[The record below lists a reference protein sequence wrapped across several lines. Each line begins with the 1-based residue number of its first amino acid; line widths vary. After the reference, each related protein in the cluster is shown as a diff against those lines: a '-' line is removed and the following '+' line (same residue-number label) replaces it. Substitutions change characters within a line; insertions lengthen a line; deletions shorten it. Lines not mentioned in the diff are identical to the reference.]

1 MKRQKRI
8 VLFLGILLVLAGCGR
23 QAANG
28 SEDKPK
34 EIRIGIQQS
43 LSPLL
48 LAKEKGWFEQSFEKE
63 GMKVKWVEFQ
73 SGPPQFEG
81 LAANQ
86 LDFSQVGNSPVI
98 AGQAAGINFKEI
110 GLSQDGLKANGI
122 LVNKNSEIQ
131 KVEDLKGKKIAVAK
145 GSSGFDFLYKV
156 LDQAGLSA
164 KDVQIIQLQPDEAI
178 SAFENGSV
186 DAWSIWEPFLSL
198 ETIEKGAK
206 LLVNGEATDLY
217 SPGFTLV
224 RTKFAD
230 EHPELVVQ
238 FLKVYDKAVKW
249 QKDHQQEA
257 ITLYAR
263 LKQLDQKVVTQVLN
277 NTEPLNEPISKKI
290 INAQQ
295 HTADFQYQTK
305 AIQRKIDVNQVV
317 DNSFIEKM
325 LKEEKS

>member
-1 MKRQKRI
+1 MI
-8 VLFLGILLVLAGCGR
+8 VIFLSLLLVLAGCD
-23 QAANG
+23 QAADG
-28 SEDKPK
+28 SENKVK

-63 GMKVKWVEFQ
+63 GVKVKWVEFQ

-86 LDFSQVGNSPVI
+86 LDFTQVGNSPVI
-98 AGQAAGINFKEI
+98 AGQAAGIDFKEI

-198 ETIEKGAK
+198 ETIKKGAK

-224 RTKFAD
+224 RTQFAD
-230 EHPELVVQ
+230 QHPELVVK
-238 FLKVYDKAVKW
+238 FLKVYDHAVKW
-249 QKDHQQEA
+249 QKSHPKEA
-257 ITLYAR
+257 VTLYAR
-263 LKQLDQKVVTQVLN
+263 LKNLDKKVVTQVLN
-277 NTEPLNEPISKKI
+277 NTEPLNKPISKKI

-325 LKEEKS
+325 LKEEMNK

>member
-1 MKRQKRI
+1 MI
-8 VLFLGILLVLAGCGR
+8 VIFLSLLLVLAGCD
-23 QAANG
+23 QAADG
-28 SEDKPK
+28 SENKVK

-63 GMKVKWVEFQ
+63 GVKVKWVEFQ

-86 LDFSQVGNSPVI
+86 LDFTQVGNSPVI
-98 AGQAAGINFKEI
+98 AGQAAGIDFKEI

-198 ETIEKGAK
+198 ETIKKGAK

-224 RTKFAD
+224 RTQFAD
-230 EHPELVVQ
+230 QHPELVVK
-238 FLKVYDKAVKW
+238 FLKVYDHAVKW
-249 QKDHQQEA
+249 QKSHPEEA
-257 ITLYAR
+257 VTLYAR
-263 LKQLDQKVVTQVLN
+263 LKNLDKKVVTQVLN
-277 NTEPLNEPISKKI
+277 NTEPLNKPISKKI
-290 INAQQ
+290 IIAQQ
-295 HTADFQYQTK
+295 HTADFQYKTK

-325 LKEEKS
+325 LKEEMDE

>member
-8 VLFLGILLVLAGCGR
+8 VLFLGILLVLAGCG

-63 GMKVKWVEFQ
+63 GVKVKWVEFQ

-98 AGQAAGINFKEI
+98 AGQAAGIDFKEI

-224 RTKFAD
+224 RSKFAD
-230 EHPELVVQ
+230 EYPELVVQ

-277 NTEPLNEPISKKI
+277 NTEPLNVPISKKI

>member
-1 MKRQKRI
+1 MI
-8 VLFLGILLVLAGCGR
+8 VIFLSLLLVLAGCD
-23 QAANG
+23 QAADG
-28 SEDKPK
+28 SENKVK

-63 GMKVKWVEFQ
+63 GVKVKWVEFQ

-98 AGQAAGINFKEI
+98 AGQAAGIDFKEI

-198 ETIEKGAK
+198 ETIKKGAK

-224 RTKFAD
+224 RTQFAD
-230 EHPELVVQ
+230 QHPELVVK
-238 FLKVYDKAVKW
+238 FLKVYDHAVKW
-249 QKDHQQEA
+249 QKAHPEGA
-257 ITLYAR
+257 VTLYAR
-263 LKQLDQKVVTQVLN
+263 LKNLDKKVVTQVLN
-277 NTEPLNEPISKKI
+277 NTKPLNKPISKKI

-325 LKEEKS
+325 LKEEMNK

>member
-1 MKRQKRI
+1 MKKKQMI
-8 VLFLGILLVLAGCGR
+8 VIFLSLLLVLAGCD
-23 QAANG
+23 QAADG
-28 SEDKPK
+28 SENKVK

-63 GMKVKWVEFQ
+63 GVKVKWVEFQ

-98 AGQAAGINFKEI
+98 AGQAAGIDFKEI

-198 ETIEKGAK
+198 ETIKKGAK

-224 RTKFAD
+224 RTQFAD
-230 EHPELVVQ
+230 QHPELVVK
-238 FLKVYDKAVKW
+238 FLKVYDHAVKW
-249 QKDHQQEA
+249 QKSHPKEA
-257 ITLYAR
+257 VTLYAG
-263 LKQLDQKVVTQVLN
+263 LKNLDKKVVTQVLN
-277 NTEPLNEPISKKI
+277 NTEPLNKPISKKI

-325 LKEEKS
+325 LKEEMNK

>member
-1 MKRQKRI
+1 MKKIQMI
-8 VLFLGILLVLAGCGR
+8 VIFLSLLLVLAGCG
-23 QAANG
+23 QAADG
-28 SEDKPK
+28 SENKVK

-63 GMKVKWVEFQ
+63 GVKVKWVEFQ

-86 LDFSQVGNSPVI
+86 LDFTQVGNSPVI
-98 AGQAAGINFKEI
+98 AGQAAGIDFKEI

-198 ETIEKGAK
+198 ETIKKGAK

-224 RTKFAD
+224 RTQFAD
-230 EHPELVVQ
+230 QHPELVVK
-238 FLKVYDKAVKW
+238 FLKVYDHAVKW
-249 QKDHQQEA
+249 QKAHPEEA
-257 ITLYAR
+257 VTLYAR
-263 LKQLDQKVVTQVLN
+263 LKNLDKKVVTQVLN
-277 NTEPLNEPISKKI
+277 NTEPLNKPISKKI

-295 HTADFQYQTK
+295 HTADFQYKTK

-325 LKEEKS
+325 LKEEMDE

>member
-1 MKRQKRI
+1 MI
-8 VLFLGILLVLAGCGR
+8 VIFLSLLLVLAGCD
-23 QAANG
+23 QAADG
-28 SEDKPK
+28 SENKVK

-63 GMKVKWVEFQ
+63 GVKVKWVEFQ

-98 AGQAAGINFKEI
+98 AGQAAGIDFKEI

-198 ETIEKGAK
+198 ETIKKGAK

-224 RTKFAD
+224 RTQFAD
-230 EHPELVVQ
+230 QHSELVVK
-238 FLKVYDKAVKW
+238 FLKVYDHAVKW
-249 QKDHQQEA
+249 QKAHPEGA
-257 ITLYAR
+257 VTLYAR
-263 LKQLDQKVVTQVLN
+263 LKNLDKKVVTQVLN
-277 NTEPLNEPISKKI
+277 NTEPLNKPISKKI

-325 LKEEKS
+325 LKEEMNK

>member
-1 MKRQKRI
+1 MKQMI
-8 VLFLGILLVLAGCGR
+8 VIFLTLLLVLAGCD
-23 QAANG
+23 QAADG
-28 SEDKPK
+28 SENKVK

-63 GMKVKWVEFQ
+63 GVKVKWVEFQ

-98 AGQAAGINFKEI
+98 AGQAAGIDFKEI

-122 LVNKNSEIQ
+122 LVNKTSEIQ
-131 KVEDLKGKKIAVAK
+131 KVEDLKRKKIAVAK

-156 LDQAGLSA
+156 LDRAGLSA

-198 ETIEKGAK
+198 ETIKKGAK

-224 RTKFAD
+224 RTQFAD
-230 EHPELVVQ
+230 QHPELVVK
-238 FLKVYDKAVKW
+238 FLKVYDHAVKW
-249 QKDHQQEA
+249 QKAHPEEA
-257 ITLYAR
+257 VTLYAR
-263 LKQLDQKVVTQVLN
+263 LKNLDKKVVTQVLN
-277 NTEPLNEPISKKI
+277 NTEPLNKPISKKI

-295 HTADFQYQTK
+295 HTADFQYKTK

-325 LKEEKS
+325 LKEEMDE

>member
-63 GMKVKWVEFQ
+63 GVKVKWVEFQ

-98 AGQAAGINFKEI
+98 AGQAAGIDFKEI

-206 LLVNGEATDLY
+206 LLVNGGATDLY

>member
-1 MKRQKRI
+1 MKKKQMI
-8 VLFLGILLVLAGCGR
+8 VIFLSLLLVLAGCD
-23 QAANG
+23 QAADG
-28 SEDKPK
+28 SENKVK

-63 GMKVKWVEFQ
+63 GVKVKWVEFQ

-86 LDFSQVGNSPVI
+86 LDFTQVGNSPVI
-98 AGQAAGINFKEI
+98 AGQAAGIDFKEI

-198 ETIEKGAK
+198 ETIKKGAK

-224 RTKFAD
+224 RTQFAVQ
-230 EHPELVVQ
+230 HPELVVK
-238 FLKVYDKAVKW
+238 FLKVYDHAVKW
-249 QKDHQQEA
+249 QKSHPEEA
-257 ITLYAR
+257 VTLYAR
-263 LKQLDQKVVTQVLN
+263 LKNLDKKVVTQVLN
-277 NTEPLNEPISKKI
+277 NTEPLNKPISKKI

-295 HTADFQYQTK
+295 HTADFQYKKK

-325 LKEEKS
+325 LKEEMDE

>member
-1 MKRQKRI
+1 
-8 VLFLGILLVLAGCGR
+8 
-23 QAANG
+23 
-28 SEDKPK
+28 
-34 EIRIGIQQS
+34 
-43 LSPLL
+43 
-48 LAKEKGWFEQSFEKE
+48 
-63 GMKVKWVEFQ
+63 MKVKWVEFQ

-98 AGQAAGINFKEI
+98 AGQAAGIDFKEI

-186 DAWSIWEPFLSL
+186 DAWSIWEPSLSL

-206 LLVNGEATDLY
+206 LQVNGEATD
-217 SPGFTLV
+217 F
-224 RTKFAD
+224 
-230 EHPELVVQ
+230 
-238 FLKVYDKAVKW
+238 
-249 QKDHQQEA
+249 
-257 ITLYAR
+257 
-263 LKQLDQKVVTQVLN
+263 
-277 NTEPLNEPISKKI
+277 
-290 INAQQ
+290 
-295 HTADFQYQTK
+295 
-305 AIQRKIDVNQVV
+305 
-317 DNSFIEKM
+317 
-325 LKEEKS
+325 

>member
-1 MKRQKRI
+1 MKKKQMI
-8 VLFLGILLVLAGCGR
+8 VIFLSLLLVLAGCD
-23 QAANG
+23 QAADG
-28 SEDKPK
+28 SENKVK

-63 GMKVKWVEFQ
+63 GVKVKWVEFQ

-98 AGQAAGINFKEI
+98 AGQAAGIDFKEI

-198 ETIEKGAK
+198 ETIKKGAK

-224 RTKFAD
+224 RTQFAD
-230 EHPELVVQ
+230 QHPELVVK
-238 FLKVYDKAVKW
+238 FLKVFDHAVKW
-249 QKDHQQEA
+249 QKAHPEEA
-257 ITLYAR
+257 VTLYAR
-263 LKQLDQKVVTQVLN
+263 LKNLDKKVVTQVLN
-277 NTEPLNEPISKKI
+277 NTEPLNKPISKKI

-325 LKEEKS
+325 LKEEMNK

>member
-1 MKRQKRI
+1 MKKKQMI
-8 VLFLGILLVLAGCGR
+8 VIFLSLLLVLAGCD
-23 QAANG
+23 QAADG
-28 SEDKPK
+28 SENKVK

-63 GMKVKWVEFQ
+63 GVKVKWVEFQ

-86 LDFSQVGNSPVI
+86 LDFTQVGNSPVI
-98 AGQAAGINFKEI
+98 AGQAAGIDFKEI

-178 SAFENGSV
+178 STFENGSV

-198 ETIEKGAK
+198 ETIKKGAK

-224 RTKFAD
+224 RTQFAD
-230 EHPELVVQ
+230 QHPELVVK
-238 FLKVYDKAVKW
+238 FLKVYDHAVKW
-249 QKDHQQEA
+249 QKSHPEEA
-257 ITLYAR
+257 VTLYAR
-263 LKQLDQKVVTQVLN
+263 LKNLDKKVVTQVLN
-277 NTEPLNEPISKKI
+277 NTEPLNKPISKKI

-295 HTADFQYQTK
+295 HTADFQYKKK
-305 AIQRKIDVNQVV
+305 AIQRKIDVNEVV

-325 LKEEKS
+325 LKEEMDE

>member
-1 MKRQKRI
+1 MI
-8 VLFLGILLVLAGCGR
+8 VIFLSLLLVLAGCD
-23 QAANG
+23 QAADG
-28 SEDKPK
+28 SENKVK

-63 GMKVKWVEFQ
+63 GVKVKWVEFQ

-98 AGQAAGINFKEI
+98 AGQAAGIDFKEI

-198 ETIEKGAK
+198 ETIKKGAK

-224 RTKFAD
+224 RTQFAD
-230 EHPELVVQ
+230 QHPELVVK
-238 FLKVYDKAVKW
+238 FLKVYDHAVKW
-249 QKDHQQEA
+249 QKSHPKEA
-257 ITLYAR
+257 VTLYAS
-263 LKQLDQKVVTQVLN
+263 LKNLDKKVVIQVLN
-277 NTEPLNEPISKKI
+277 NTEPLNKPISKKI

-325 LKEEKS
+325 LKEEMNK

>member
-1 MKRQKRI
+1 MKKKQMI
-8 VLFLGILLVLAGCGR
+8 VIFLSLLLVLAGCD
-23 QAANG
+23 QAADG
-28 SEDKPK
+28 SENKVK

-63 GMKVKWVEFQ
+63 GVKVKWVEFQ

-86 LDFSQVGNSPVI
+86 LDFTQVGNSPVI
-98 AGQAAGINFKEI
+98 AGQAAGIDFKEI

-198 ETIEKGAK
+198 ETIKKGAK

-224 RTKFAD
+224 RTQFAD
-230 EHPELVVQ
+230 QHPELVVK
-238 FLKVYDKAVKW
+238 FLKVYDHAVKW
-249 QKDHQQEA
+249 QKSHPEEA
-257 ITLYAR
+257 VTLYAR
-263 LKQLDQKVVTQVLN
+263 LKNLDKKVVTQVLN
-277 NTEPLNEPISKKI
+277 NTEPLNKPISKKI

-295 HTADFQYQTK
+295 HTADFQYKKK

-325 LKEEKS
+325 LKEEMDE

>member
-1 MKRQKRI
+1 MI
-8 VLFLGILLVLAGCGR
+8 VIFLSLLLVLAGCD
-23 QAANG
+23 QAADG
-28 SEDKPK
+28 SENKVK

-63 GMKVKWVEFQ
+63 GVKVKWVEFQ

-98 AGQAAGINFKEI
+98 AGQAAGIDFKEI

-198 ETIEKGAK
+198 ETIKKGAK

-224 RTKFAD
+224 RTQFAD
-230 EHPELVVQ
+230 QHPELVVK
-238 FLKVYDKAVKW
+238 FLKVYDHAVKW
-249 QKDHQQEA
+249 QKAHPEGA
-257 ITLYAR
+257 VTLYAR
-263 LKQLDQKVVTQVLN
+263 LKNLDKKVVTQVLN
-277 NTEPLNEPISKKI
+277 NTEPLNKP
-290 INAQQ
+290 
-295 HTADFQYQTK
+295 
-305 AIQRKIDVNQVV
+305 
-317 DNSFIEKM
+317 
-325 LKEEKS
+325 

>member
-1 MKRQKRI
+1 MKKKQMI
-8 VLFLGILLVLAGCGR
+8 VIFLSLLLVLAGCD
-23 QAANG
+23 QAADG
-28 SEDKPK
+28 SENKVK

-63 GMKVKWVEFQ
+63 GVKVKWVEFQ

-98 AGQAAGINFKEI
+98 AGQAAGIDFKEI

-198 ETIEKGAK
+198 ETIKKGAK

-224 RTKFAD
+224 RTQFAD
-230 EHPELVVQ
+230 QHPELVVK
-238 FLKVYDKAVKW
+238 FLKVYDHAVKW
-249 QKDHQQEA
+249 QKSHPKEA
-257 ITLYAR
+257 VTLYAR
-263 LKQLDQKVVTQVLN
+263 LKNLDKKVVTQVLN
-277 NTEPLNEPISKKI
+277 NTEPLNKPISKKI

-325 LKEEKS
+325 LKEEMNK

>member
-1 MKRQKRI
+1 MI
-8 VLFLGILLVLAGCGR
+8 VIFLSLLLVLAGCD
-23 QAANG
+23 QAADG
-28 SEDKPK
+28 SENKVK

-63 GMKVKWVEFQ
+63 GVKVKWVEFQ

-86 LDFSQVGNSPVI
+86 LDFTQVGNSPVI
-98 AGQAAGINFKEI
+98 AGQAAGIDFKEI

-178 SAFENGSV
+178 STFENGSV

-198 ETIEKGAK
+198 ETIKKGAK

-224 RTKFAD
+224 RTQFAD
-230 EHPELVVQ
+230 QHPELVVK
-238 FLKVYDKAVKW
+238 FLKVYDHAVKW
-249 QKDHQQEA
+249 QKSHPEEA
-257 ITLYAR
+257 VTLYAR
-263 LKQLDQKVVTQVLN
+263 LKNLDKKVVTQVLN
-277 NTEPLNEPISKKI
+277 NTEPLNKPISKKI

-295 HTADFQYQTK
+295 HTADFQYKKK
-305 AIQRKIDVNQVV
+305 AIQRKIDVNEVV

-325 LKEEKS
+325 LKEEMDE

>member
-8 VLFLGILLVLAGCGR
+8 VLFLGILLVLAGCG

-34 EIRIGIQQS
+34 EVRIGIQQS

-98 AGQAAGINFKEI
+98 AGQAAGIDFKEI

-230 EHPELVVQ
+230 EYPELVVQ

-290 INAQQ
+290 INVQQ

-325 LKEEKS
+325 LKEEKN

>member
-1 MKRQKRI
+1 MKIKQMI
-8 VLFLGILLVLAGCGR
+8 VIFLTLLLVLAGCD
-23 QAANG
+23 QAADG
-28 SEDKPK
+28 SENKVK

-63 GMKVKWVEFQ
+63 GVKVKWVEFQ

-98 AGQAAGINFKEI
+98 AGQAAGIDFKEI

-122 LVNKNSEIQ
+122 LVNKTSEIQ
-131 KVEDLKGKKIAVAK
+131 KVEDLKRKKIAVAK

-156 LDQAGLSA
+156 LDRAGLSA

-198 ETIEKGAK
+198 ETIKKGAK

-224 RTKFAD
+224 RTQFAD
-230 EHPELVVQ
+230 QHPELVVK
-238 FLKVYDKAVKW
+238 FLKVYDHAVKW
-249 QKDHQQEA
+249 QKAHPEEA
-257 ITLYAR
+257 VTLYAR
-263 LKQLDQKVVTQVLN
+263 LKNLDKKVVTQVLN
-277 NTEPLNEPISKKI
+277 NTEPLNKPISKKI

-295 HTADFQYQTK
+295 HTADFQYKTK

-325 LKEEKS
+325 LKEEMDE

>member
-1 MKRQKRI
+1 MI
-8 VLFLGILLVLAGCGR
+8 VIFLSLLLVLAGCD
-23 QAANG
+23 QAADG
-28 SEDKPK
+28 SENKVK

-63 GMKVKWVEFQ
+63 GVKVKWVEFQ

-98 AGQAAGINFKEI
+98 AGQAAGIDFKEI

-198 ETIEKGAK
+198 ETIKKGAK

-224 RTKFAD
+224 RTQFAD
-230 EHPELVVQ
+230 QHPELVVK
-238 FLKVYDKAVKW
+238 FLKVFDHAVKW
-249 QKDHQQEA
+249 QKAHPEEA
-257 ITLYAR
+257 VTLYAR
-263 LKQLDQKVVTQVLN
+263 LKNLDKKVVTQVLN
-277 NTEPLNEPISKKI
+277 NTEPLNKPISKKI

-325 LKEEKS
+325 LKEEMNK

>member
-1 MKRQKRI
+1 MI
-8 VLFLGILLVLAGCGR
+8 VIFLSLLLVLAGCD
-23 QAANG
+23 QAADG
-28 SEDKPK
+28 SENKVK

-48 LAKEKGWFEQSFEKE
+48 LAKKKGWFEQSFEKE
-63 GMKVKWVEFQ
+63 GVKVKWVEFQ

-86 LDFSQVGNSPVI
+86 LDFTQVGNSPVI
-98 AGQAAGINFKEI
+98 AGQAAGIDFKEI

-198 ETIEKGAK
+198 ETIKKGAK

-224 RTKFAD
+224 RTQFAD
-230 EHPELVVQ
+230 QHPELVVK
-238 FLKVYDKAVKW
+238 FLKVYDHAVKW
-249 QKDHQQEA
+249 QKSHPEEA
-257 ITLYAR
+257 VTLYAR
-263 LKQLDQKVVTQVLN
+263 LKNLDKKVVTQVLN
-277 NTEPLNEPISKKI
+277 NTEPLNKPISKKI

-295 HTADFQYQTK
+295 HTADFQYKKK

-325 LKEEKS
+325 LKEEMDE

>member
-1 MKRQKRI
+1 MI
-8 VLFLGILLVLAGCGR
+8 VIFLSLLLVLAGCD
-23 QAANG
+23 QAADG
-28 SEDKPK
+28 SENKVK

-63 GMKVKWVEFQ
+63 GVKVKWVEFQ

-86 LDFSQVGNSPVI
+86 LDFTQVGNSPVI
-98 AGQAAGINFKEI
+98 AGQAAGIDFKEI

-198 ETIEKGAK
+198 ETIKKGAK

-224 RTKFAD
+224 RTQFAD
-230 EHPELVVQ
+230 QHPELVVK
-238 FLKVYDKAVKW
+238 FLKVYDHAVKW
-249 QKDHQQEA
+249 QKSHPEEA
-257 ITLYAR
+257 VTLYAR
-263 LKQLDQKVVTQVLN
+263 LKNLDKKVVTQVLN
-277 NTEPLNEPISKKI
+277 NTEPLNKPISKKI

-295 HTADFQYQTK
+295 HTADFQYKKK

-325 LKEEKS
+325 LKEEMDE

>member
-1 MKRQKRI
+1 MKKKQMI
-8 VLFLGILLVLAGCGR
+8 VIFLSLLLVLAGCD
-23 QAANG
+23 QAADG
-28 SEDKPK
+28 SENKVK

-48 LAKEKGWFEQSFEKE
+48 LAKEKGWFEKSFEKE
-63 GMKVKWVEFQ
+63 GVKVKWVEFQ

-86 LDFSQVGNSPVI
+86 LDFTQVGNSPVI
-98 AGQAAGINFKEI
+98 AGQAAGIDFKEI

-198 ETIEKGAK
+198 ETIKKGAK

-224 RTKFAD
+224 RTQFAD
-230 EHPELVVQ
+230 QHPELVVK
-238 FLKVYDKAVKW
+238 FLKVYDHAVKW
-249 QKDHQQEA
+249 QKAHPEEA
-257 ITLYAR
+257 VTLYAR
-263 LKQLDQKVVTQVLN
+263 LKNLDKKVVTQVLN
-277 NTEPLNEPISKKI
+277 NTEPLNKPISKKI

-295 HTADFQYQTK
+295 HTADFQYKTK

-325 LKEEKS
+325 LKEEMDE